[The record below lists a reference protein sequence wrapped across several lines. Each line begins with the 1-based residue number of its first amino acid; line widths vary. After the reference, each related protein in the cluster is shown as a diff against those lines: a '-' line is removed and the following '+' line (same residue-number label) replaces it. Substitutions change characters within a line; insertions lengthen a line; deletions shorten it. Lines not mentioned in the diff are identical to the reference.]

1 MQQYEEKKLLP
12 EDVKRVL
19 EHFGADLGASGEPEG
34 KPELEEMVKDIEE
47 AEEGSHAKDRR
58 AHV

>member
-47 AEEGSHAKDRR
+47 VEEGSHANS
-58 AHV
+58 